1 MTLIEQHT
9 NEIQELCLKHKVKK
23 LYVFG
28 SATTKRFTSSSDVD
42 LLVDFE
48 PQDSDTYAD
57 NYFNLKFELE
67 RILKRKVDLLEN
79 KAMKNPYLREAIEK
93 DYQLLYAA

>member
-9 NEIQELCLKHKVKK
+9 NEIQKLCVKHKVKS

-28 SATTKRFTSSSDVD
+28 SSITNRFLNSSDID

-48 PQDSDTYAD
+48 PQDSNTYAD

-67 RILKRKVDLLEN
+67 KILQRKIDLLEN

-93 DYQLLYAA
+93 EYQILYAA

>member
-9 NEIQELCLKHKVKK
+9 SEIQKLCSIYKVKK

-28 SATTKRFTSSSDVD
+28 SFTTNHFTDSSDID

-48 PQDSDTYAD
+48 PQDINRYAD
-57 NYFNLKFELE
+57 NYFNLKFGLE
-67 RILKRKVDLLEN
+67 KILNRKIDLLEN
-79 KAMKNPYLREAIEK
+79 KAIKNPYLRQAIEK

>member
-1 MTLIEQHT
+1 MTLIEQHR
-9 NEIQELCLKHKVKK
+9 NEIQEVCFKHKVKK
-23 LYVFG
+23 LFVFG
-28 SATTKRFTSSSDVD
+28 SSITNRFTSSSDID

-48 PQDSDTYAD
+48 SQDNNDYAD

-67 RILKRKVDLLEN
+67 RILKRKIDLLEN